1 MNDWLTEK
9 IAASVDEITK
19 EKDCVGHLIPGSLFA
34 ACDITE
40 DTMLPGEN

>member
-1 MNDWLTEK
+1 MNPWLEQK
-9 IAASVDEITK
+9 IEASVDELSK
-19 EKDCVGHLIPGSLFA
+19 ERDCVGHLTGADYA